1 MSDDLLTITIPLEPT
16 SKKNSQR
23 ILFNSRKGGGFW
35 KLNGIRRIYAGVPF
49 IAPSVKFEQYQSQCR
64 WYMKRPEKPIDE
76 PIQIACTFYRK
87 TKNRCDLTNLLEAVD
102 DILVHYGVIADDSW
116 KVIRSHDGSRVRFDK
131 ENPRTEI
138 TITYYTEE
146 EA

>member
-1 MSDDLLTITIPLEPT
+1 MTEPLKITIPLEPT

-35 KLNGIRRIYAGVPF
+35 KIANGGRRIYAGVPF

-64 WYMKRPEKPIDE
+64 WYMPRLEKPIDY
-76 PIQIACTFYRK
+76 PVRIQCLFFRK

-116 KVIRSHDGSRVRFDK
+116 KVIQSHDGSRVLFDK
-131 ENPRTEI
+131 ENPRTVI
-138 TITYYTEE
+138 YIDRGLEE
-146 EA
+146 ET

>member
-1 MSDDLLTITIPLEPT
+1 MTEPLKITIPMEPT

-35 KLNGIRRIYAGVPF
+35 KIANGGRRIYAGVPF

-64 WYMKRPEKPIDE
+64 WHMPRLEKPIDE
-76 PIQIACTFYRK
+76 PIQITCTFYRK

-138 TITYYTEE
+138 TIIYYTEE